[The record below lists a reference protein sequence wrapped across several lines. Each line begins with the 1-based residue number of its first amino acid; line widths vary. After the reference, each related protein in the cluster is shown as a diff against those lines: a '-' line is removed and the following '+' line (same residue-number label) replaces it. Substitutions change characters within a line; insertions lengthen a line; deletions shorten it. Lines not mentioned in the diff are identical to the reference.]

1 MTLWLVGMMGS
12 GKTTSGK
19 LAATRLGVS
28 FRDTDEVVA
37 ERMGCSVA
45 QLWGTLGEATFRDME
60 KVALSNLA
68 GSEGI
73 VATGGG
79 VVLDEDNRRILS
91 ESRKVVWLEASPTV
105 LERRLDSTVDRP
117 GLVSTEVRTV
127 EFLSELLDQ
136 RLPFYT
142 EVASNRILT
151 DSIDPGAVAKKIED
165 IWKA

>member
-1 MTLWLVGMMGS
+1 MTLWLIGMMGS
-12 GKTTSGK
+12 GKTTSGE
-19 LAATRLGVS
+19 LAASRLGVP

-60 KVALSNLA
+60 KVALSKLA

-79 VVLDEDNRRILS
+79 VVLDEGNRRILS
-91 ESRKVVWLEASPTV
+91 ESQRVVWLEASPTV
-105 LERRLDSTVDRP
+105 LEMRLDSTGDRP
-117 GLVSTEVRTV
+117 GLVSSEIRTV
-127 EFLSELLDQ
+127 DFLSELLDE
-136 RLPFYT
+136 RLPLYT
-142 EVASNRILT
+142 EVASHRIST
-151 DSIDPGAVAKKIED
+151 DSIDADAVAKEIED

>member
-12 GKTTSGK
+12 GKTTSGE
-19 LAATRLGVS
+19 LAASRLGVP

-45 QLWGTLGEATFRDME
+45 QLWGKFGEATFRDME
-60 KVALSNLA
+60 KVALSKLA

-91 ESRKVVWLEASPTV
+91 ESQRVVWLEASPTV
-105 LERRLDSTVDRP
+105 LEMRLDSTVDRP
-117 GLVSTEVRTV
+117 GLVSSEIRTV
-127 EFLSELLDQ
+127 DFLSELLDE
-136 RLPFYT
+136 RLPLYT
-142 EVASNRILT
+142 EVASHRIST
-151 DSIDPGAVAKKIED
+151 DSIDADAVAKEIED